1 MCTYHSLTE
10 LPKAGAIT
18 WAGEGLGHN
27 LPCSQTQ
34 LSCRAETLHFCAD
47 VYECHYWSRALHERS
62 VPFKVQTAKVAAT
75 SDKHCLFKVFGR
87 LLTVQPLPVY

>member
-34 LSCRAETLHFCAD
+34 LSCRAETFALPNAD
-47 VYECHYWSRALHERS
+47 VYNECHYLAHALNERS
-62 VPFKVQTAKVAAT
+62 VPFKEQTAKVAAT
-75 SDKHCLFKVFGR
+75 SDKHSLRCLGG
-87 LLTVQPLPVY
+87 Y